1 MPYSKA
7 SYYSPNDIWYLFEEE
22 NPHLEDNALHGLE
35 VAINSIKEQTTNQTL
50 ASPCEEKCLKTV
62 RDITVQ
68 LLMLKWGYYGPA
80 ETTAG
85 HYLANYRSE
94 LGLYFSN
101 R

>member
-1 MPYSKA
+1 MSQ
-7 SYYSPNDIWYLFEEE
+7 YSPNDIWYLFEEE
-22 NPHLEDNALHGLE
+22 NPHLEENLLHGLE
-35 VAINSIKEQTTNQTL
+35 AAIDEIKKRAPDQSKEFG
-50 ASPCEEKCLKTV
+50 CEEKCQKTV

-68 LLMLKWGYYGPA
+68 LIMLKWGYYGPA